1 MAEASTKVQK
11 FIDDN
16 AVMVFSKSY
25 CPHCQNT
32 KKTLTELG
40 AEYFALD
47 LDKEEDG
54 SDLQD
59 ALEKI
64 TGQRT
69 VPNVL
74 IKKKHIGGNSD
85 IQKLFNDGQLVAM
98 LKESGALKAQL

>member
-1 MAEASTKVQK
+1 MAEASTKVQH

-25 CPHCQNT
+25 CPYCEKT
-32 KKTLTELG
+32 KKTLSELG
-40 AEYFALD
+40 AEYTTVE
-47 LDKEEDG
+47 LDKEDDG
-54 SDLQD
+54 SELQD

-85 IQKLFNDGQLVAM
+85 IQELNKLGKLADL